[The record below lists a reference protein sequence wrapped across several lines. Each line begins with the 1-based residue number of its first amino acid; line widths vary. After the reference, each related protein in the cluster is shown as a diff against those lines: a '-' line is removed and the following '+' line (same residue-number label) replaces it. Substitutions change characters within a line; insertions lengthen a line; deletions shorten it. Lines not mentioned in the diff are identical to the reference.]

1 MPTHL
6 IYQAWKETKD
16 EKGVIK
22 QNTKDAKGNEIIRD
36 IKFVDPMHEKDMEE
50 HIGHCFLCGEPMKQG
65 MKLKRIFSNVF
76 TDWNIAKNTR
86 GTHVC
91 PACCFSILTSKER
104 HGIRTFSNVANQ
116 ERLWLPNRKELRG
129 FLVNPPEPPFVINLA
144 VSQKKHIAFK
154 GEVNYSRDIYTVM
167 YEEMP
172 VIINRYEFKKVLDL
186 VEHFL
191 YGFTKT
197 EISSGNYNQKR
208 ILDFGIEEWQ
218 EFEER
223 IKKIRGTPLLD
234 VVMFVAQKIESK
246 EELKCFMASELKM
259 NMQQPQHYSS
269 MLSIEAE
276 TKDEDQVESTCGDKL
291 NDLQKSAQNE
301 QLQLELF

>member
-36 IKFVDPMHEKDMEE
+36 IKFVDPMQEKDMEE
-50 HIGHCFLCGEPMKQG
+50 HTGYCFLCGEPMKQG
-65 MKLKRIFSNVF
+65 MKLKKVFSNVF
-76 TDWNIAKNTR
+76 TDWNIAKNPS

-104 HGIRTFSNVANQ
+104 YGIRTFSNVANQ

-129 FLVNPPEPPFVINLA
+129 FLVKPPEPPFVINLA

-197 EISSGNYNQKR
+197 EISTGEYNQKR
-208 ILDFGIEEWQ
+208 VLDFGMEAWEL
-218 EFEER
+218 FEER
-223 IKKIRGTPLLD
+223 IKPYRGNPLLD
-234 VVMFVAQKIESK
+234 VTMFVAQRIENE
-246 EELKCFMASELKM
+246 EELKCFMVSELKM
-259 NMQQPQHYSS
+259 NTQELPPY
-269 MLSIEAE
+269 LSTQSTEVE
-276 TKDEDQVESTCGDKL
+276 TGKEDRKESTCGDKSSVSP
-291 NDLQKSAQNE
+291 KSVQSE
-301 QLQLELF
+301 QLALELF